1 MKAWFQKNY
10 KTIITLSFLIPIITV
25 AVVSI
30 SHVTQWYGISN
41 PFTWAI
47 YLSVGIEIAAL
58 SALAAISANMG
69 NKIYFPFGIVTLIQ
83 FMGNIFFAYS
93 FIDVTASSFKSWV
106 ELVSPLLEMTGVEPT
121 DFIGHKRFLAFL
133 SGGMLPLI
141 SLSFLHMLV
150 KFSEEEKQVKLP
162 VDDKKEENIEK
173 IDASD
178 LIGEISRVRLSEEDL
193 ALLEERL
200 LRTKQKEDYEKLQK
214 ASLKD
219 EVTLNDEEIMERAQ
233 KIEFKRIAERM
244 KRIGEIQNE
253 IRGNE
258 DNSDDPVGALANSEY
273 RLKDEEDEELIK
285 MKNDYFKR
293 QAQYIKEKEEN
304 IVNLDKQDEVLK
316 KIESWESNEI
326 DLTDEEIDQAI
337 AEFNELEM
345 LETLEESSPEPY
357 LKAIEL
363 LEKLENEKIE
373 QMYSIGEEDEIPE
386 VDESWDVGVD
396 PIDKDDEPVYQTESK
411 ELDNMLNIVDEVIEE
426 KKK

>member
-1 MKAWFQKNY
+1 MKVWFHKNY
-10 KTIITLSFLIPIITV
+10 KTIIILAFLIPIITV

-47 YLSVGIEIAAL
+47 YLSIGIEIAAL

-69 NKIYFPFGIVTLIQ
+69 KKIYFPFGIVTLIQ
-83 FMGNIFFAYS
+83 FIGNIFFAYS
-93 FIDVTASSFKSWV
+93 FIDVTASTFKSWV

-121 DFIGHKRFLAFL
+121 DFIGHKRFLAFF

-150 KFSEEEKQVKLP
+150 KFSEGGKQVELI

-200 LRTKQKEDYEKLQK
+200 LQTKPKEEYEKLQK

-219 EVTLNDEEIMERAQ
+219 DDTLSDEEIMERAQ
-233 KIEFKRIAERM
+233 KIEFKRITERM
-244 KRIGEIQNE
+244 KEIEKIQNE
-253 IRGNE
+253 IRGYE
-258 DNSDDPVGALANSEY
+258 DESEDPVGALANSEH
-273 RLKDEEDEELIK
+273 RLKVEEDDEEFIK

-293 QAQYIKEKEEN
+293 QSQHMKEVEEDN
-304 IVNLDKQDEVLK
+304 NRLILEKQNEALK
-316 KIESWESNEI
+316 KIKSWESDELN
-326 DLTDEEIDQAI
+326 LTDEEIDQAI

-345 LETLEESSPEPY
+345 LEALEESSPEP
-357 LKAIEL
+357 
-363 LEKLENEKIE
+363 
-373 QMYSIGEEDEIPE
+373 DEA
-386 VDESWDVGVD
+386 WDIGVD
-396 PIDKDDEPVYQTESK
+396 PIIDNFDEPVYQTDSK
-411 ELDNMLNIVDEVIEE
+411 ELDKMLDIVDEAIDE

>member
-1 MKAWFQKNY
+1 MKVWFHNNY
-10 KTIITLSFLIPIITV
+10 KTIIILAFLIPIITV

-69 NKIYFPFGIVTLIQ
+69 KKIYFPFGIVTLIQ
-83 FMGNIFFAYS
+83 FIGNIFFAYS

-121 DFIGHKRFLAFL
+121 DFIGHKRFLAFF

-150 KFSEEEKQVKLP
+150 KFSEEERQVEVI
-162 VDDKKEENIEK
+162 VDDKKEKEEPTK
-173 IDASD
+173 VDASD

-193 ALLEERL
+193 TLLEERL
-200 LRTKQKEDYEKLQK
+200 LHRKPKEEYEKLQK

-219 EVTLNDEEIMERAQ
+219 EVTLSDEEILERAQ

-244 KRIGEIQNE
+244 KKIGEIQNE
-253 IRGNE
+253 IRGYE
-258 DNSDDPVGALANSEY
+258 DDSEDPVGALANSEY
-273 RLKDEEDEELIK
+273 RLEDEK
-285 MKNDYFKR
+285 
-293 QAQYIKEKEEN
+293 EN

-337 AEFNELEM
+337 AEFNQMEILEAM
-345 LETLEESSPEPY
+345 EESSPESY
-357 LKAIEL
+357 LNAIEL
-363 LEKLENEKIE
+363 LENLDKKTLE
-373 QMYSIGEEDEIPE
+373 QTYSMGEDEIPE
-386 VDESWDVGVD
+386 VDESWDIGID
-396 PIDKDDEPVYQTESK
+396 PIDKDDEPIYQTDSK
-411 ELDNMLNIVDEVIEE
+411 ELDKMLDIVDEAIDE

>member
-1 MKAWFQKNY
+1 MKVWFHKNY
-10 KTIITLSFLIPIITV
+10 KTVIILAFLIPIITV

-41 PFTWAI
+41 PLTWAI

-69 NKIYFPFGIVTLIQ
+69 KKIYFPFGIVTLIQ
-83 FMGNIFFAYS
+83 FIGNVFFAYS

-106 ELVSPLLEMTGVEPT
+106 ELVSPLLEITGVEPT
-121 DFIGHKRFLAFL
+121 DFIGHKRFLAFF

-150 KFSEEEKQVKLP
+150 KFSEAEKQVELP

-173 IDASD
+173 INASD

-200 LRTKQKEDYEKLQK
+200 LRTKPKEEYEKLQK

-219 EVTLNDEEIMERAQ
+219 EVILSDEEIVERAQ

-253 IRGNE
+253 IRGYE
-258 DNSDDPVGALANSEY
+258 DESEDPVGALANIEH
-273 RLKDEEDEELIK
+273 RLKVEEDDELIK
-285 MKNDYFKR
+285 MRNDYFKR
-293 QAQYIKEKEEN
+293 QAQHMKEVEEDN
-304 IVNLDKQDEVLK
+304 NLLILEKQAEALK
-316 KIESWESNEI
+316 KIESWESDELN
-326 DLTDEEIDQAI
+326 LTDEEIDQAI
-337 AEFNELEM
+337 AEFNELEI
-345 LETLEESSPEPY
+345 LEALEESSPEP
-357 LKAIEL
+357 
-363 LEKLENEKIE
+363 
-373 QMYSIGEEDEIPE
+373 DEA
-386 VDESWDVGVD
+386 WDVGVD
-396 PIDKDDEPVYQTESK
+396 PIDKDDEPIYQTDSK
-411 ELDNMLNIVDEVIEE
+411 ELDKMLDIVDDVIDE

>member
-1 MKAWFQKNY
+1 MKVWFHKNY
-10 KTIITLSFLIPIITV
+10 KTVIILAFLIPIITV

-41 PFTWAI
+41 PLTWAI

-69 NKIYFPFGIVTLIQ
+69 KKIYFPFGIVTLIQ
-83 FMGNIFFAYS
+83 FIGNVFFAYS

-150 KFSEEEKQVKLP
+150 KFSEEENKVS
-162 VDDKKEENIEK
+162 DKKEENIEK

-200 LRTKQKEDYEKLQK
+200 LRTKPKEEYEKLQK

-219 EVTLNDEEIMERAQ
+219 EVTLSDEEIVERAQ

-253 IRGNE
+253 IRGYE
-258 DNSDDPVGALANSEY
+258 DESEDPVGALANSEH
-273 RLKDEEDEELIK
+273 RLKVEEDDELIK
-285 MKNDYFKR
+285 MRNDYFKR
-293 QAQYIKEKEEN
+293 QAQHMKEVEEDN
-304 IVNLDKQDEVLK
+304 NLLILEKQAEALK
-316 KIESWESNEI
+316 KIESWESDELN
-326 DLTDEEIDQAI
+326 LTDEEIDQAI

-345 LETLEESSPEPY
+345 LEALEESSPEP
-357 LKAIEL
+357 
-363 LEKLENEKIE
+363 
-373 QMYSIGEEDEIPE
+373 DEA
-386 VDESWDVGVD
+386 WDVGVD
-396 PIDKDDEPVYQTESK
+396 PIDKDDEPIYQTDSK
-411 ELDNMLNIVDEVIEE
+411 ELDKMLDIVDDAIDE

>member
-1 MKAWFQKNY
+1 MKVWFHNNY
-10 KTIITLSFLIPIITV
+10 KTIIILAFLIPIITV

-30 SHVTQWYGISN
+30 SHVTQWYGLSN

-69 NKIYFPFGIVTLIQ
+69 KKIYFPFGIVTLIQ
-83 FMGNIFFAYS
+83 FIGNIFFAYS

-106 ELVSPLLEMTGVEPT
+106 ELVSPLLEITGVEPT
-121 DFIGHKRFLAFL
+121 DFIGHKRFLAFF

-150 KFSEEEKQVKLP
+150 KFSEEERQVEVI
-162 VDDKKEENIEK
+162 VDDKKEKEEPTK
-173 IDASD
+173 VDASD

-193 ALLEERL
+193 TLLEERL
-200 LRTKQKEDYEKLQK
+200 LRTKPKEEYEKLQK

-219 EVTLNDEEIMERAQ
+219 EVTLSDEEILERAQ

-244 KRIGEIQNE
+244 KKIGEIQNE
-253 IRGNE
+253 IRGYE
-258 DNSDDPVGALANSEY
+258 DDSEDPVGALANSEY
-273 RLKDEEDEELIK
+273 RLEDE
-285 MKNDYFKR
+285 
-293 QAQYIKEKEEN
+293 EEN

-337 AEFNELEM
+337 AEFNQMEILEAM
-345 LETLEESSPEPY
+345 EESSLEP
-357 LKAIEL
+357 
-363 LEKLENEKIE
+363 
-373 QMYSIGEEDEIPE
+373 DEA
-386 VDESWDVGVD
+386 WDVGVD
-396 PIDKDDEPVYQTESK
+396 PIDKDDDPVYQTDSK
-411 ELDNMLNIVDEVIEE
+411 ELDKMLDIVDDVIDE

>member
-1 MKAWFQKNY
+1 MKVWFHNNY
-10 KTIITLSFLIPIITV
+10 KTIIILAFLIPIITV

-30 SHVTQWYGISN
+30 SHVTQWYGLSN

-58 SALAAISANMG
+58 SSLAAISANMG
-69 NKIYFPFGIVTLIQ
+69 KKIYFPFGIVTLIQ
-83 FMGNIFFAYS
+83 FIGNIFFAYS

-106 ELVSPLLEMTGVEPT
+106 ELVSPLLEITGVEPT
-121 DFIGHKRFLAFL
+121 DFIGHKRFLAFF

-150 KFSEEEKQVKLP
+150 KFSEEERQVEVI
-162 VDDKKEENIEK
+162 VDDKKEKEEPTK
-173 IDASD
+173 VDASD

-193 ALLEERL
+193 TLLEERL
-200 LRTKQKEDYEKLQK
+200 LRTKPKEEYEKLQK

-219 EVTLNDEEIMERAQ
+219 EVTLSDEEILERAQ

-244 KRIGEIQNE
+244 KKIGEIQNE
-253 IRGNE
+253 IRGYE
-258 DNSDDPVGALANSEY
+258 DDSEDPVGALANSEY
-273 RLKDEEDEELIK
+273 RLEDEEE
-285 MKNDYFKR
+285 D
-293 QAQYIKEKEEN
+293 

-337 AEFNELEM
+337 AEFNQMEILEAM
-345 LETLEESSPEPY
+345 EESSLEP
-357 LKAIEL
+357 
-363 LEKLENEKIE
+363 
-373 QMYSIGEEDEIPE
+373 DEA
-386 VDESWDVGVD
+386 WDVGVD
-396 PIDKDDEPVYQTESK
+396 PIDKDDDPVYQTDSK
-411 ELDNMLNIVDEVIEE
+411 ELDKMLDIVDDVIDE